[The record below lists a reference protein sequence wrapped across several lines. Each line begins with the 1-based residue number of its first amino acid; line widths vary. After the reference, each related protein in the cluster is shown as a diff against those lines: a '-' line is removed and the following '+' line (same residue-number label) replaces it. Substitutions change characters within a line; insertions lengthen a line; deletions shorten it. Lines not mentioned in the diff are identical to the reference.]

1 MEDRTP
7 EWIPL
12 SEAARRLGVH
22 RNTMR
27 RRVGQWNLT
36 TRRNPR
42 NLREVLVN
50 WAEIEQQI
58 DGLNGLNGN
67 GRGER
72 GGRRT

>member
-50 WAEIEQQI
+50 WAEVEQYI
-58 DGLNGLNGN
+58 DGFDGH
-67 GRGER
+67 GRYER
-72 GGRRT
+72 GGRRG